1 MSGIN
6 YEETISKLE
15 QQCFPESFWSE
26 KAVEET
32 LSRSDVLYGM
42 EYGKNK
48 APAGYF
54 IGAAA
59 HGEAELYRIAVLPEY
74 RRKGMGKHLLEAFF
88 DSCPKNTSK
97 IFLEVRSKNVAAMEL
112 YKRYGFR
119 VIHVRK
125 GYYKDD
131 DGVVMQC
138 TVDSV

>member
-1 MSGIN
+1 MREIN

-15 QQCFPESFWSE
+15 QECFPESYWSE

-32 LSRSDVLYGM
+32 LERSDVLYGM

-48 APAGYF
+48 SPAGYF
-54 IGAAA
+54 IGAASN
-59 HGEAELYRIAVLPEY
+59 GEAELYRIAVLPEY
-74 RRKGMGKHLLEAFF
+74 RRKGLGKHLMEAFL
-88 DSCPKNTSK
+88 DSCPKNTNK
-97 IFLEVRSKNVAAMEL
+97 IFLEVRSKNVAALEL

-131 DGVVMQC
+131 DGVVMEAER
-138 TVDSV
+138 